1 MDAGNRAIALWRNW
15 EAKEKMLLEVF
26 GHGKVS
32 ENLVREKYM
41 FLSEGMRRIG
51 AASEDEKLVLG
62 LIKKSAL
69 RLGKQLYPHPV
80 LRLFYRVKRMVFDRP
95 VLDYKLARARKK
107 NLSALDKVISSL
119 GVDTARLN
127 LAAALDSGK
136 KQVDIPLSSAL
147 SAGRQ
152 FEMELHLERESSG
165 ELKFSGYSAR
175 LKNAFD
181 PAMSRS
187 FGFDAA
193 LGISSSE
200 ALNLLQGRAVLKDY
214 GSEGFSGAGWLQLDF
229 AASSGSGPVL
239 RELAKADGFDLERQL
254 EALAKA
260 LGRPEL
266 ASGGVLNAMERG
278 NQVMV
283 QDASGDRL
291 YLEASALSGKLLLR
305 DEKQRPVSLEKVLK
319 AKEKRLAALP
329 EMKISKVRQK
339 VQDKSLGI
347 A

>member
-1 MDAGNRAIALWRNW
+1 MAELNRAIALWRNW

-32 ENLVREKYM
+32 ENLVREKYL
-41 FLSEGMRRIG
+41 FLSGGIRRIRG
-51 AASEDEKLVLG
+51 ASPDEKLVLG

-69 RLGKQLYPHPV
+69 KLEKQLYPNPL
-80 LRLFYRVKRMVFDRP
+80 LRLLVRAKRVAIDRQ
-95 VLDYKLARARKK
+95 VLDFRLRRAKDK
-107 NLSALDKVISSL
+107 NLADLTKAIGSL
-119 GVDTARLN
+119 GVDTAKLD
-127 LAAALDSGK
+127 LSAALDSEK
-136 KQVDIPLSSAL
+136 QQVDIPLSSAL
-147 SAGRQ
+147 SARIR
-152 FEMELHLERESSG
+152 FELELHLQREASG

-175 LKNAFD
+175 LNNAFD

-193 LGISSSE
+193 LGVSSSE
-200 ALNLLQGRAVLKDY
+200 ALNLLQGRAVLKEY
-214 GSEGFSGAGWLQLDF
+214 GSEDCLEHRWLQLDF
-229 AASSGSGPVL
+229 GSDSGPVL
-239 RELAKADGFDLERQL
+239 REFGKADGFSLEGQL
-254 EALAKA
+254 EKLAIG

-266 ASGGVLNAMERG
+266 ISVPIIKAMERG

-283 QDASGDRL
+283 QEVSGAKL
-291 YLEASALSGKLLLR
+291 YLEASILSGKVLLR
-305 DEKQRPVSLEKVLK
+305 DDKQRVVSLEKVLK
-319 AKEKRLAALP
+319 SKEKHLEALP